1 VATRRAKSN
10 DIAAS
15 LPGDLPP
22 DMVTEEMEGAVK
34 VVIPPSTQSQVTPGE
49 MLLPN
54 VMSVGNMVEVGLV
67 AGGEFTS
74 TAGVIMYEDDNL
86 ITVKSTPTSA
96 KGYVLAKSAVTYVL
110 VLGKWPDTLE
120 PMTDCG
126 LQVKKA
132 YPVRLK
138 GGVVVQNEFVGSSN
152 EGIILKRGASYI
164 LVPYG
169 GMISIAL

>member
-1 VATRRAKSN
+1 MATRRAKSN

-34 VVIPPSTQSQVTPGE
+34 VVIPPSAQSQVTPGE
-49 MLLPN
+49 MP

-74 TAGVIMYEDDNL
+74 TAGVVMYEDDNL